1 MAMLDTPAGFR
12 QTAEFASDISNLV
25 KRCWSAFQERRK
37 RARLRAALYGMAD
50 RDLKDIGVTRSEIE
64 HLALHGTDVRVD
76 PRKHAAARATHEV
89 EQRGAL

>member
-1 MAMLDTPAGFR
+1 MITTDKASEFVETAGL
-12 QTAEFASDISNLV
+12 TSHVSNFFNRL
-25 KRCWSAFQERRK
+25 WNTYQEWRK

-50 RDLKDIGVTRSEIE
+50 RDLKDIGIAWSEIE
-64 HLALHGTDVRVD
+64 YLALHGTDVRVD